1 MVASDFFAYQ
11 TPTLAHYS
19 FIGAACLML
28 FCIKLLYVDDS
39 DTLAEDH
46 ALLVNRFAAFF
57 FNIGQFSL
65 LVSTTVMGSG
75 LNLLTHDYMAA
86 SAALPG
92 PAKTLVTGGFSAVLL
107 STFFIKSMH
116 LKRVPTDPRNQ
127 ALFIGAYVVQGVIL
141 LIVVCITAAMAL
153 GFITGRFL
161 QSLMAADIQLLFSLS
176 GAALFLVVMSWLDE
190 GVELALYES
199 AADSREFRVH
209 PFGLWW
215 CLKPDVSD
223 EDFRQL
229 EQDAAERGRSS
240 LITSTSRLSVLSP
253 LLGSSMADLKAMRA
267 QEYQSLSNSTLD
279 LMA

>member
-1 MVASDFFAYQ
+1 MVASDFFEYQ
-11 TPTLAHYS
+11 TPTLEHYS
-19 FIGAACLML
+19 FIGSACLML

-127 ALFIGAYVVQGVIL
+127 ALFIGAYVVQGVVL

-153 GFITGRFL
+153 GLVTGGFL
-161 QSLMAADIQLLFSLS
+161 QSLMAADIQLLFTLS

-215 CLKPDVSD
+215 CLKPDVSE
-223 EDFRQL
+223 EDFRQM
-229 EQDAAERGRSS
+229 EQDAAGYGRSS
-240 LITSTSRLSVLSP
+240 LVTSTSRLSVLSP
-253 LLGSSMADLKAMRA
+253 LLGSSMADLKAIRA
-267 QEYQSLSNSTLD
+267 HEYQSISSGTLD

>member
-1 MVASDFFAYQ
+1 MVASDFFEYQ
-11 TPTLAHYS
+11 TPTLEHYS
-19 FIGAACLML
+19 FIGSACLML

-127 ALFIGAYVVQGVIL
+127 ALFIGAS
-141 LIVVCITAAMAL
+141 C
-153 GFITGRFL
+153 
-161 QSLMAADIQLLFSLS
+161 
-176 GAALFLVVMSWLDE
+176 
-190 GVELALYES
+190 
-199 AADSREFRVH
+199 RVS
-209 PFGLWW
+209 
-215 CLKPDVSD
+215 CS
-223 EDFRQL
+223 
-229 EQDAAERGRSS
+229 
-240 LITSTSRLSVLSP
+240 
-253 LLGSSMADLKAMRA
+253 
-267 QEYQSLSNSTLD
+267 
-279 LMA
+279 